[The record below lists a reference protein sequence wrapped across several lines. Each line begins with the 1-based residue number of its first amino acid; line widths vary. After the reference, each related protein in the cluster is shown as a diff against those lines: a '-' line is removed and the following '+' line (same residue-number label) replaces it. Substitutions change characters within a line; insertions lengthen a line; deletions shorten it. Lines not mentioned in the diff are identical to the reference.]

1 MSYSEP
7 EGNGAAGTT
16 VPRRGLGEASLENMQ
31 VIYRQ
36 QPKVSG
42 PNHFGS
48 RLVFAH
54 DGSLFVTQGDR
65 TAYREQAQDLSSGHW
80 QNRAYQSGRIGAQD
94 NPFANGKGVRPE
106 IWSYGHRNIQS
117 AAIDPQTGQLWTVEH
132 GARAATS

>member
-42 PNHFGS
+42 LNHFGS

-65 TAYREQAQDLSSGHW
+65 LAYREQAQDLSSGI
-80 QNRAYQSGRIGAQD
+80 GKIVRI
-94 NPFANGKGVRPE
+94 NPDGSVPKTIHLLMVRGLDQRLGHTGTE
-106 IWSYGHRNIQS
+106 ISKAPRSIRRRVNFGLS
-117 AAIDPQTGQLWTVEH
+117 STALA
-132 GARAATS
+132 AATS

>member
-1 MSYSEP
+1 
-7 EGNGAAGTT
+7 
-16 VPRRGLGEASLENMQ
+16 MQ

-42 PNHFGS
+42 LNHFGS

-80 QNRAYQSGRIGAQD
+80 QNRAYQSGRIGAQ
-94 NPFANGKGVRPE
+94 R
-106 IWSYGHRNIQS
+106 QS
-117 AAIDPQTGQLWTVEH
+117 ICQW
-132 GARAATS
+132 